1 MLIEK
6 GDAMSELPLEAED
19 VDERRRRAKTRP
31 VQAASDWTK
40 EPASDR
46 LLPFR
51 VRLRLALYLLG
62 LGRGRK

>member
-1 MLIEK
+1 MN
-6 GDAMSELPLEAED
+6 ELPLEAED

-31 VQAASDWTK
+31 AQLAADWTK

-51 VRLRLALYLLG
+51 VRLRLALFLLG
-62 LGRGRK
+62 IGRGRK